1 MKVVLL
7 DLIGADE
14 LAALQEL
21 APTVDLI
28 GPRGADDDLV
38 ALVSG
43 AQVIVSRRRPV
54 TNELMEAAGGDLG
67 LIQLWSNRRDH
78 VDLDAARRHGLKVAL
93 MPQVGCIAV
102 AELALLLMLG
112 LTKKVVP
119 GHAATVS
126 GAYRD
131 LGVEPFRT
139 EERKHNFQWMKLP
152 DLFELNGCSL
162 GLVGFGEIGTE
173 VARRARA
180 FGMTV
185 SYYKRERLDPAI
197 EAEEEVSYLDLP
209 ELLATSDIVSLHVPL
224 TENTEQLID
233 RRAFEQMKSTA
244 YIVNTC
250 RGGVIDEDDLVNA
263 LETKQIAGAGL
274 DVFLYEPIPHDHPL
288 LRLDNVLLTPHLGGG
303 SGGARIKHARNI
315 MVNISRFSAGE
326 PVEHLI
332 LGGSP

>member
-21 APTVDLI
+21 APTVDLL
-28 GPRGADDDLV
+28 GPSGPQDDLTELVRGAHAV
-38 ALVSG
+38 
-43 AQVIVSRRRPV
+43 VSRRRLV
-54 TNELMEAAGGDLG
+54 TKELIEAAGEDLG
-67 LIQLWSNRRDH
+67 LVQLWSNRRDH
-78 VDLDAARRHGLKVAL
+78 VDLEAAWRHGVTVAL

-112 LTKKVVP
+112 LSKKVVP

-131 LGVEPFRT
+131 LGIEPFRT

-152 DLFELNGCSL
+152 GLFELNGCSL

-173 VARRARA
+173 VARRARV

-185 SYYKRERLDPAI
+185 NYYKRTRLDPTI
-197 EAEEEVSYLDLP
+197 EAEEGVGYLGFSD
-209 ELLATSDIVSLHVPL
+209 LLAASDIVSLHVPL
-224 TENTEQLID
+224 TEETEQLID
-233 RRAFEQMKSTA
+233 RRAFERMKPTA
-244 YIVNTC
+244 YIINTC
-250 RGGVIDEDDLVNA
+250 RGGVINEDDLVHA

-274 DVFLYEPIPHDHPL
+274 DVFLYEPVPHDHPL
-288 LRLDNVLLTPHLGGG
+288 LRLDNILLTPHLGGG
-303 SGGARIKHARNI
+303 SGGARVKHARNI
-315 MVNISRFSAGE
+315 MANIVRFSE
-326 PVEHLI
+326 
-332 LGGSP
+332 GGQVDHVIQGAPS